1 MEKKKQSNRK
11 NRKKKQEHRRHRQC
25 PFCANPNIDIDYKN
39 IDLLRR
45 YVNDRGKI
53 VPRKNTGV
61 CAKHQRR
68 LAKEIK
74 RARFLALIP
83 YVVYTYR

>member
-1 MEKKKQSNRK
+1 MANKKKIDRNRK
-11 NRKKKQEHRRHRQC
+11 REHHRRHRAC
-25 PFCANPNIDIDYKN
+25 PFCTNSALEIDYKDF
-39 IDLLRR
+39 DLLKR
-45 YVNDRGKI
+45 YVSERGKI
-53 VPRKNTGV
+53 VARRNSGV